1 MVEQTINGTYSSNA
15 DRRDGERKKN
25 GHKAGEY
32 KEYKAANTCAT
43 MYTAE

>member
-1 MVEQTINGTYSSNA
+1 MVEQTINGTYSSDA
-15 DRRDGERKKN
+15 DRDGERKKN
-25 GHKAGEY
+25 GRKAGEY